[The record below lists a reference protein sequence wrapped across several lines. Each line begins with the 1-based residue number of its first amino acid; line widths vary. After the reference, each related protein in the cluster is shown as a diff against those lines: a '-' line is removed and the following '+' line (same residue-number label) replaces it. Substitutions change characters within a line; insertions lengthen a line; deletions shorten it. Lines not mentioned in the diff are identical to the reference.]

1 MNLKNELNAEEG
13 SFLLE
18 LRTGI
23 SWNHNSFINLLKEA
37 HKEYQNT
44 KNDSELNREIAEG
57 IWYISHF
64 IKEWSSHESFP
75 KIYSDTYYSKAYDLI
90 HDIADQYFMGE
101 SAYTSEEIIIEKI
114 KELNKLNRQ

>member
-1 MNLKNELNAEEG
+1 MDLKGELIAEEG

-64 IKEWSSHESFP
+64 IKEWSSHENFP
-75 KIYSDTYYSKAYDLI
+75 KVHSNEYYSKAYDLI
-90 HDIADQYFMGE
+90 HDIAYEYFMGE
-101 SAYTSEEIIIEKI
+101 SVYTSEKIIIEKI
-114 KELNKLNRQ
+114 EELNTLTKQ